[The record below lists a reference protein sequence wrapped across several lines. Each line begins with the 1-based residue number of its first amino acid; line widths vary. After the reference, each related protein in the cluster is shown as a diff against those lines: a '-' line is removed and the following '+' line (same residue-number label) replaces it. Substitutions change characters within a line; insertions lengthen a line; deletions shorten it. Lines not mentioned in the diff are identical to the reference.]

1 MDGMHTPH
9 PQHADHSHDEDDES
23 HHHHH
28 HHHAPSGPMD
38 RRARIRL
45 ALRSA
50 VGALVVGAAVLATT
64 AVTVSAGQADL
75 ITRFGAP
82 MRVLTTPGLAWKLPA
97 PFETAVPVDLRL
109 RTTASGLQDVGTR
122 DGLRILVGA
131 YVAWRVPADGAD
143 IRGFVRSVRNDPD
156 EAARQIRS
164 FVGSALQ
171 VTASAYDLADLVN
184 TDPAHVRLADFQ
196 DRLRTA
202 IRAGVE
208 ARLRDRHRGSGHRAP
223 DAARQHADGHRVAHA
238 LGARDG
244 GRRTH
249 RRGPARGGP
258 DPRGKPCA
266 TAASRWPP
274 PTPMPHAIEAASRR
288 TAADIQGAAY
298 ARDPQLYLLLRSLD
312 TLSNIVGPNSH
323 LVLRTDAAP
332 FDVLTTGPVT
342 GACAM
347 PLPK

>member
-9 PQHADHSHDEDDES
+9 HHAPGHAHEDEDDGH

-28 HHHAPSGPMD
+28 HHHAPTAPLD
-38 RRARIRL
+38 RRARVRL

-50 VGALVVGAAVLATT
+50 VGVLVVSAAVLATT
-64 AVTVSAGQADL
+64 AVTVTAGQADL

-82 MRVLTTPGLAWKLPA
+82 MRVLTSPGLAWKLPA

-131 YVAWRVPADGAD
+131 YVAWRVPANGAD

-156 EAARQIRS
+156 EGARQIRS

-171 VTASAYDLADLVN
+171 VTASAFDLADLVN

-196 DRLRTA
+196 NRLRAAIAPALRRAYGIDIVEVGIERLTLPDSTLAATVSRMRSERETVAAERTA
-202 IRAGVE
+202 EGLRAAAQIRAE
-208 ARLRDRHRGSGHRAP
+208 AVRDSRIEVATANT
-223 DAARQHADGHRVAHA
+223 DAAR
-238 LGARDG
+238 
-244 GRRTH
+244 
-249 RRGPARGGP
+249 
-258 DPRGKPCA
+258 
-266 TAASRWPP
+266 
-274 PTPMPHAIEAASRR
+274 IEAASRR

-312 TLSNIVGPNSH
+312 TLGNIVGPNSH

-347 PLPK
+347 PHPK